1 MPHVLI
7 FIIDRR
13 NQSRQTIRFKWRLW
27 QLNGTIFFI
36 CRRDRGFNST
46 EFFTSLLRSQRW
58 STQFKIHQ
66 ENCSWGNIQAASLE
80 QCYAILLQTEEV
92 LLLSYM
98 FLCEFPYT
106 FLGLLVVKRWLHVLI
121 FASERRVCKF
131 WFEQIFSM
139 YDSPLS

>member
-1 MPHVLI
+1 M
-7 FIIDRR
+7 
-13 NQSRQTIRFKWRLW
+13 
-27 QLNGTIFFI
+27 
-36 CRRDRGFNST
+36 
-46 EFFTSLLRSQRW
+46 
-58 STQFKIHQ
+58 
-66 ENCSWGNIQAASLE
+66 E

-98 FLCEFPYT
+98 FLCEFPHT

-139 YDSPLS
+139 YVLSTSFSLFYFFLQKFHNGVFYFYFFIFLIFFSVYFLKSKIRSDDIRTKITKEDDQKFVIYMLIKLQSDILLI